1 MDIHTQQLR
10 HFMELA
16 KCLNF
21 TKAAMNLYIAQP
33 ALSQQI
39 AELEKQ
45 LGVTLFVRT
54 SRSVSLTPA
63 GDILKKACPEI
74 LNTINGVQK
83 QLLSAQAGLLGNLT
97 IGYLGS
103 FHAVLP
109 MIVQEYRDIY
119 PDVEV
124 NLFLGNAKELQD
136 ALRNQNADIV
146 FTSILQDSTIEDTVF
161 AQRTIWQEGL
171 SLVLRKDHPFVLS
184 GGHDYSLLRN
194 NTFCLLDDEN
204 SPGFRHLV
212 QRVCQDIGL
221 PIMEVTTTPT
231 WSPIAIQIEAGM
243 AISILPSRISDL
255 ICSYQEQLV
264 AIPIQENCM
273 TYDIVWNPNS
283 KNAALPLFLDVLETT
298 LDGITADHAPL
309 GD

>member
-10 HFMELA
+10 HFMELS

-63 GDILKKACPEI
+63 GEVLKEACPEI
-74 LNTINGVQK
+74 LNKINGVRK

-97 IGYLGS
+97 IGYLSS
-103 FHAVLP
+103 FQAALP
-109 MIVQEYRDIY
+109 TIVQNYREFY

-124 NLFLGNAKELQD
+124 NLALGTAKELQD
-136 ALRNQNADIV
+136 ALRNQEVDII
-146 FTSILQDSTIEDTVF
+146 FTTILPDSAIEDTLF
-161 AQRTIWQEGL
+161 TQRTIWQEGL

-184 GGHDYSLLRN
+184 GGQDYSLLRSDN
-194 NTFCLLDDEN
+194 FCLLDDEN
-204 SPGFRHLV
+204 IPGFRHLV
-212 QRVCQDIGL
+212 HSVCQDIGL
-221 PIMEVTTTPT
+221 PIANETTSTA

-243 AISILPSRISDL
+243 AVSILPSRSFDL
-255 ICSYQEQLV
+255 ICSYQNQLV
-264 AIPIQENCM
+264 AIPIRENCM
-273 TYDIVWNPNS
+273 TYDAVWNPNS
-283 KNAALPLFLDVLETT
+283 KNAALPLFLDALEST
-298 LDGITADHAPL
+298 LGSTEEA
-309 GD
+309 